1 MEIELQPL
9 LCEVN
14 LNVEYDFSQTALRRH
29 IDPTVKSKWE
39 RWVSE
44 PEEEGGKRNK
54 RRRVGQPPEAK
65 QKANLCQ
72 DSTAIFT
79 EFVSLPCCLFYFT
92 VTAHSC

>member
-14 LNVEYDFSQTALRRH
+14 LNVEYAFSQTALRRH

-44 PEEEGGKRNK
+44 PEEEGREEKLEKKSVSPTRGKTK
-54 RRRVGQPPEAK
+54 
-65 QKANLCQ
+65 
-72 DSTAIFT
+72 S
-79 EFVSLPCCLFYFT
+79 
-92 VTAHSC
+92 